1 MSDGTLI
8 LLALLFL
15 AMGALYASVGHAGAS
30 GYLASMALLGVPV
43 AAMRPTALAVNVCV
57 ACIACVQFV
66 RAGHFSWRLFW
77 PFAAASVP
85 AAFVGGWIS
94 LPTRPMQLVIGASL
108 LLAAARMAW
117 MATGLRMTAR
127 STRTPAIPVAAGC
140 GGALGLVAGLTGTGG
155 GIFLSPLLLAC
166 RWADAKR
173 TAATSAMFILV
184 NSIAGLGGL
193 SLRGSLSASHLLL
206 LAGAACT
213 GGAAGAFWGSRHAA
227 PVALN
232 WILSIVL
239 LVAGGKLLL
248 AS

>member
-30 GYLASMALLGVPV
+30 GYLASMALLGIPV
-43 AAMRPTALAVNVCV
+43 ASMRSTALAVNVCV

-77 PFAAASVP
+77 PFAVASVP
-85 AAFVGGWIS
+85 AAFVGGSIT
-94 LPTRPMQLVIGASL
+94 LPTRPMQVVIGAAL

-117 MATGLRMTAR
+117 MAAGLRLTAR
-127 STRTPAIPVAAGC
+127 PTRTPAVPVAAGC

-155 GIFLSPLLLAC
+155 GIFLSPLLLVC

-193 SLRGSLSASHLLL
+193 SMRGTLPTSNLLV
-206 LAGAACT
+206 LAGAACV
-213 GGAAGAFWGSRHAA
+213 GGTAGAFWGSRHAA
-227 PVALN
+227 PATLN
-232 WILSIVL
+232 WILAIVL
-239 LVAGGKLLL
+239 VVAGGKLLL

>member
-1 MSDGTLI
+1 MPDGTLM
-8 LLALLFL
+8 LLALLFV

-30 GYLASMALLGVPV
+30 GYLAAMALLGVPM
-43 AAMRPTALAVNVCV
+43 ASMRSTALAVNVCV

-77 PFAAASVP
+77 PFAVASVP

-94 LPTRPMQLVIGASL
+94 LPARSMQMVIGAAL

-117 MATGLRMTAR
+117 MATGLRLAAR
-127 STRTPAIPVAAGC
+127 PARMPAVAVAAGC

-166 RWADAKR
+166 RWADPKR
-173 TAATSAMFILV
+173 TAATSAVFILV
-184 NSIAGLGGL
+184 NSVAGLGGL
-193 SLRGSLSASHLLL
+193 SLRGPLPTSHLVL
-206 LAGAACT
+206 LAGAACA
-213 GGAAGAFWGSRHAA
+213 GGAVGAFWGSRHAPPA
-227 PVALN
+227 ALN

-248 AS
+248 TG